1 MCDREIICEEL
12 LISLLQPDEILE
24 HSTYEP
30 LRHEPVHAVFF
41 FLVNRVEHQKRTQ
54 TTAELP
60 FGFVFGVQLG
70 LRQTQALN
78 NI

>member
-1 MCDREIICEEL
+1 MKWRGM
-12 LISLLQPDEILE
+12 
-24 HSTYEP
+24 Y
-30 LRHEPVHAVFF
+30 PVRRVFF

-70 LRQTQALN
+70 LRHTQALINIEHN
-78 NI
+78 NYYLANLFGSSENC

>member
-1 MCDREIICEEL
+1 MLNFRGGSLIFLLVAEIWTITAWTGSRR
-12 LISLLQPDEILE
+12 I
-24 HSTYEP
+24 
-30 LRHEPVHAVFF
+30 F

-60 FGFVFGVQLG
+60 FGFVFGVKLG
-70 LRQTQALN
+70 LWQTQALI